1 MRRAAVIDIGSNSV
15 RLVVYGIEGAALI
28 SLFDEKAM
36 CGLGRGLSETG
47 KLNPDG
53 AKAAIQ
59 ELRRFARVA
68 ADEEPEALYPFATSA
83 VRDAS
88 DAAQFLAE
96 AAEVSGLKIE
106 VLSGLEEARLAAEGV
121 AGAVPNATGLVG
133 DLGGGSLELV
143 RLENGIVREQATL
156 PIGALRRAATE
167 PLTETSAWIDAAL
180 AEVQWLKDCADQP
193 FYLVGGAWRS
203 FARAHMLQHQYPLP
217 VIHQYT
223 MQADSAYQMAALF
236 GAMSKQ
242 SADLLESV
250 SKRRRAIMPYAALML
265 ARVIKQAKPDQV
277 VASSHGLR
285 EGFVHDRFGSSDSDP
300 LLDYCRF
307 AGGSTA
313 RIPPAGDS
321 IFNWLT
327 PVFSNAEPQTT
338 RLIQAVSWLADV
350 AGREHPDR
358 RAYIGYSRALNLPC
372 VALDH
377 ASRGFLAAAVR
388 CRYSGAPKIGEL
400 DEARQLTAPQ
410 DIQTAIR
417 LGVVV
422 RLGQAISPT
431 GRGLSATALT
441 LDQEHLTLT
450 GPAALLA
457 GETISRRL
465 AAAATEFGRQPRLSS
480 TS

>member
-47 KLNPDG
+47 KLHQEG

-68 ADEEPEALYPFATSA
+68 ADEEPEALCPFATSA

-88 DAAQFLAE
+88 DGREFLQAAAQE
-96 AAEVSGLKIE
+96 TGLKIE

-143 RLENGIVREQATL
+143 RLENGAVLEQATL
-156 PIGALRRAATE
+156 PIGALRRAANA
-167 PLTETSAWIDAAL
+167 PLAETSTWIDTAL
-180 AEVQWLKDCADQP
+180 AEVCWLKDCADQP

-203 FARAHMLQHQYPLP
+203 FARAHMLQNHYPLP

-223 MQADSAYQMAALF
+223 MSADSAYEMASLF
-236 GAMSKQ
+236 GAMSEQ

-265 ARVIKQAKPDQV
+265 SRVINRAHPDSV

-285 EGFVHDRFGSSDSDP
+285 EGYVHDRFGSSNSDP
-300 LLDYCRF
+300 LLDYCRL
-307 AGGSTA
+307 AGASTA
-313 RIPPAGDS
+313 RIPPAGDRV
-321 IFNWLT
+321 FQWLS
-327 PVFSNAEPQTT
+327 PVFGEAKPDIV
-338 RLIQAVSWLADV
+338 RLIKAVSWLADV

-377 ASRGFLAAAVR
+377 AGRGFLAAAVR
-388 CRYSGAPKIGEL
+388 CRYSGAPKNGEL
-400 DEARQLTAPQ
+400 DEARQLTPP
-410 DIQTAIR
+410 DDVETAIR
-417 LGVVV
+417 LGVTL

-431 GRGLSATALT
+431 GRGLAATNLA
-441 LDQEHLTLT
+441 LDQKHLTLS

-457 GETISRRL
+457 GETVSRRL
-465 AAAATEFGRQPRLSS
+465 AATATVFGRQPRLSS